1 MCILHAL
8 FILIYE
14 YIYILSFS
22 LSLPLVN
29 LLIKI
34 SIFYIVLSQ
43 NNSVTDIVVC
53 FNFTDLPYFLQSKS
67 KSMFVAYCFFIPF
80 EILHPKQV
88 ILNQKVILVTNNY
101 IYILKR
107 NNAQHLRLK
116 QLGRLFCSG
125 NSRE

>member
-53 FNFTDLPYFLQSKS
+53 FNYTDLPYFLQSKS
-67 KSMFVAYCFFIPF
+67 KSKFVAYFFILF

-88 ILNQKVILVTNNY
+88 ILNQKVILVANNY

>member
-1 MCILHAL
+1 M
-8 FILIYE
+8 
-14 YIYILSFS
+14 
-22 LSLPLVN
+22 
-29 LLIKI
+29 
-34 SIFYIVLSQ
+34 
-43 NNSVTDIVVC
+43 
-53 FNFTDLPYFLQSKS
+53 FLQSKS
-67 KSMFVAYCFFIPF
+67 KSMFVAVFFIPF